1 MEFSQTTV
9 IDAFVKQLHIVLKS
23 HFKDKDKDTEIR
35 KLARRVYNSGYSEG
49 YHDAECD
56 SYRY

>member
-23 HFKDKDKDTEIR
+23 HFKDKDTEIR
-35 KLARRVYNSGYSEG
+35 RLARRLYNSGYAEG
-49 YHDAECD
+49 YHNAEHD
-56 SYRY
+56 SDGY